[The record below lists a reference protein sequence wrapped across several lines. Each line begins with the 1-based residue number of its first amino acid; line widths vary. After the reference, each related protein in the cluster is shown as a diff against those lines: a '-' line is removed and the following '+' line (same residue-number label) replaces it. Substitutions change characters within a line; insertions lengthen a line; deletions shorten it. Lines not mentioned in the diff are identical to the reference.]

1 MSNNKLAIFLIITSV
16 FFGTVMLSF
25 LKIAQEDVNVYVAGF
40 FRFFLGLVII
50 LPYIIKNKDAVLKT
64 THLKQHFLRAILGL
78 PAMLLYFSA
87 LVLLP
92 IEKLTA
98 ISFVVPLIV
107 TILAVFFLGEKIYIY
122 RTLALILG
130 FSGMLV
136 IIRPGFVDISIGV
149 YMVLFSALL
158 WSINIIITKKISK
171 DDSAI
176 TILAYQSIFMSLL
189 SFFIVLFFWEMPSL
203 KTFIYLILAAMC
215 GTVLHLTLNHAFKLV
230 DVSMTQPYSF
240 LNLVFASIIGYFVF
254 DEMPDLYTWIGAL
267 IIFTGV
273 LIISYREMKLDK
285 EIIRK
290 RVDIKILIFFLKC
303 FVNLPSNNKNSCC

>member
-50 LPYIIKNKDAVLKT
+50 LPYIVKNKDAVLKT

-78 PAMLLYFSA
+78 PAMLIYFSA

-203 KTFIYLILAAMC
+203 KTFTYLILAALC

-285 EIIRK
+285 NIIRK
-290 RVDIKILIFFLKC
+290 RVDIK
-303 FVNLPSNNKNSCC
+303 S

>member
-50 LPYIIKNKDAVLKT
+50 LPYVIKNKDVVLKT

-78 PAMLLYFSA
+78 PAMLVYFSA

-158 WSINIIITKKISK
+158 WSVNIIITKKISK

-189 SFFIVLFFWEMPSL
+189 SFFIVLFFWEMPSI

-285 EIIRK
+285 DIIRK
-290 RVDIKILIFFLKC
+290 RVDIK
-303 FVNLPSNNKNSCC
+303 S

>member
-1 MSNNKLAIFLIITSV
+1 MSKNKLAIFLIITSV

-40 FRFFLGLVII
+40 FRFFIGLVII
-50 LPYIIKNKDAVLKT
+50 LPYIIKNKDLVLQT
-64 THLKQHFLRAILGL
+64 THLKQHFLRAMLGL

-189 SFFIVLFFWEMPSL
+189 SFFILIFFWEMPSL

-215 GTVLHLTLNHAFKLV
+215 GTILHLSLNHAFKLV

-254 DEMPDLYTWIGAL
+254 DEIPDLYTWIGAF

-290 RVDIKILIFFLKC
+290 RVDIK
-303 FVNLPSNNKNSCC
+303 N

>member
-1 MSNNKLAIFLIITSV
+1 MYNNKLAIFLIITSV

-50 LPYIIKNKDAVLKT
+50 LPYIIKKKDAVLKT

-254 DEMPDLYTWIGAL
+254 DEIPDLYTWIGAL

-290 RVDIKILIFFLKC
+290 RVDIK
-303 FVNLPSNNKNSCC
+303 N

>member
-40 FRFFLGLVII
+40 FRFFLGLIII

-78 PAMLLYFSA
+78 PAMLIYFSA

-254 DEMPDLYTWIGAL
+254 DEIPDLYTWIGAL

-290 RVDIKILIFFLKC
+290 RVDIK
-303 FVNLPSNNKNSCC
+303 N

>member
-1 MSNNKLAIFLIITSV
+1 MSNNKLAIFLIVISV

-50 LPYIIKNKDAVLKT
+50 LPYIIKNKDAVLKS

-254 DEMPDLYTWIGAL
+254 DEIPDLFTWIGAL

-290 RVDIKILIFFLKC
+290 RVDIK
-303 FVNLPSNNKNSCC
+303 S

>member
-1 MSNNKLAIFLIITSV
+1 MSNNKLAISLIIV
-16 FFGTVMLSF
+16 AMFFGTLMLSF
-25 LKIAQEDVNVYVAGF
+25 LKLAQEDVNVYTAGF
-40 FRFFLGLVII
+40 LRFFFGLLII
-50 LPYIIKNKDAVLKT
+50 LPYIIKTKLVVFKT
-64 THLKQHFLRAILGL
+64 THIKKHLFRSMLNL
-78 PAMLLYFSA
+78 PAMLLYFST
-87 LVLLP
+87 LVMLP
-92 IEKLTA
+92 IEKVIA
-98 ISFVVPLIV
+98 ISFVVPLMV

-122 RTLALILG
+122 RTLALMLG

-285 EIIRK
+285 DIIRK
-290 RVDIKILIFFLKC
+290 RVDIK
-303 FVNLPSNNKNSCC
+303 S

>member
-1 MSNNKLAIFLIITSV
+1 MSNNKLAISLIIISV

-50 LPYIIKNKDAVLKT
+50 LPYIIKKKGAVLKT

-122 RTLALILG
+122 RTLALLLG

-254 DEMPDLYTWIGAL
+254 DEIPDLYTWIGAL

-290 RVDIKILIFFLKC
+290 RVDIK
-303 FVNLPSNNKNSCC
+303 S

>member
-1 MSNNKLAIFLIITSV
+1 MSNNKLAISLIIISV

-50 LPYIIKNKDAVLKT
+50 LPYIIIKKDTVLKT

-122 RTLALILG
+122 RTLALLLG

-189 SFFIVLFFWEMPSL
+189 SFFIVMFFWEMPSL

-215 GTVLHLTLNHAFKLV
+215 GTFLHLTLNHAFKLV

-254 DEMPDLYTWIGAL
+254 DEIPDLYTWIGAL
-267 IIFTGV
+267 IIFTGI

-290 RVDIKILIFFLKC
+290 RVDIK
-303 FVNLPSNNKNSCC
+303 S

>member
-50 LPYIIKNKDAVLKT
+50 LPYIIKKKDAVLKT

-98 ISFVVPLIV
+98 ISFVVPLLV

-130 FSGMLV
+130 FGGMLV

-290 RVDIKILIFFLKC
+290 RVDIK
-303 FVNLPSNNKNSCC
+303 N

>member
-40 FRFFLGLVII
+40 FRFFLGLIII
-50 LPYIIKNKDAVLKT
+50 LPYIIKNKEAVLKT

-122 RTLALILG
+122 RTLALLLG

-203 KTFIYLILAAMC
+203 KTFVYLILAAMC

-285 EIIRK
+285 DIIRK
-290 RVDIKILIFFLKC
+290 RVDIK
-303 FVNLPSNNKNSCC
+303 S

>member
-50 LPYIIKNKDAVLKT
+50 LPYIIKNKDTVLKT

-122 RTLALILG
+122 RTLASNTWFQWNVGNYSTWFCRYIYWSLYG
-130 FSGMLV
+130 FIFCITLV
-136 IIRPGFVDISIGV
+136 
-149 YMVLFSALL
+149 
-158 WSINIIITKKISK
+158 N
-171 DDSAI
+171 
-176 TILAYQSIFMSLL
+176 
-189 SFFIVLFFWEMPSL
+189 
-203 KTFIYLILAAMC
+203 
-215 GTVLHLTLNHAFKLV
+215 
-230 DVSMTQPYSF
+230 
-240 LNLVFASIIGYFVF
+240 
-254 DEMPDLYTWIGAL
+254 
-267 IIFTGV
+267 
-273 LIISYREMKLDK
+273 
-285 EIIRK
+285 
-290 RVDIKILIFFLKC
+290 
-303 FVNLPSNNKNSCC
+303 

>member
-1 MSNNKLAIFLIITSV
+1 MSNNKLAISLIIISV

-50 LPYIIKNKDAVLKT
+50 LPYIIKKKDAVLKT

-122 RTLALILG
+122 RTLALLLG

-189 SFFIVLFFWEMPSL
+189 SFFIVLFFWEMPS
-203 KTFIYLILAAMC
+203 
-215 GTVLHLTLNHAFKLV
+215 
-230 DVSMTQPYSF
+230 
-240 LNLVFASIIGYFVF
+240 
-254 DEMPDLYTWIGAL
+254 
-267 IIFTGV
+267 
-273 LIISYREMKLDK
+273 
-285 EIIRK
+285 
-290 RVDIKILIFFLKC
+290 
-303 FVNLPSNNKNSCC
+303 

>member
-25 LKIAQEDVNVYVAGF
+25 LKIAQEDVNVFVAGF

-50 LPYIIKNKDAVLKT
+50 LPYIIKERDFVLKT

-158 WSINIIITKKISK
+158 WSINIIITKQISK

-189 SFFIVLFFWEMPSL
+189 SFFIVIFFWEIPSL

-215 GTVLHLTLNHAFKLV
+215 GTVLHLALNHAFKLV

-254 DEMPDLYTWIGAL
+254 DENPDLYTWIGAL
-267 IIFTGV
+267 IIFIGV
-273 LIISYREMKLDK
+273 LIISYREIRLDK

-290 RVDIKILIFFLKC
+290 RVDIK
-303 FVNLPSNNKNSCC
+303 N

>member
-1 MSNNKLAIFLIITSV
+1 MSNNKLAIFLIIISV

-25 LKIAQEDVNVYVAGF
+25 LRIAQEDVNVYVASF
-40 FRFFLGLVII
+40 FRFFLGLVIV
-50 LPYIIKNKDAVLKT
+50 LPYIIKKKDLVLKT

-149 YMVLFSALL
+149 YMVLLSALL

-176 TILAYQSIFMSLL
+176 TILAYQSIFMSIL
-189 SFFIVLFFWEMPSL
+189 SFFIVIFFWEMPSL

-215 GTVLHLTLNHAFKLV
+215 GTILHLALNHAFKLV

-240 LNLVFASIIGYFVF
+240 LNLVFASIIGYFIF
-254 DEMPDLYTWIGAL
+254 DETPDLYTWIGAI

-273 LIISYREMKLDK
+273 LIISYREIKLDK

-290 RVDIKILIFFLKC
+290 RVDIK
-303 FVNLPSNNKNSCC
+303 N

>member
-50 LPYIIKNKDAVLKT
+50 LPYIVKNKDAVLKT

-78 PAMLLYFSA
+78 PAMLIYFSA

-171 DDSAI
+171 NDSAI

-189 SFFIVLFFWEMPSL
+189 SFFIVLFFWEMPSI
-203 KTFIYLILAAMC
+203 KTFIYLILAALC

-254 DEMPDLYTWIGAL
+254 DEIPDLYTWIGAL
-267 IIFTGV
+267 IIFAGV

-285 EIIRK
+285 DIIRK
-290 RVDIKILIFFLKC
+290 RVDIK
-303 FVNLPSNNKNSCC
+303 S

>member
-40 FRFFLGLVII
+40 FRFFLGLIII
-50 LPYIIKNKDAVLKT
+50 LPYIIKNKEAVLKT

-78 PAMLLYFSA
+78 PAMLIYFSA

-285 EIIRK
+285 DIIRK
-290 RVDIKILIFFLKC
+290 RVDIK
-303 FVNLPSNNKNSCC
+303 S

>member
-1 MSNNKLAIFLIITSV
+1 MSNNKLAISLIIISV

-50 LPYIIKNKDAVLKT
+50 LPYIIKKKDAVLKT

-122 RTLALILG
+122 RTLALLLG

-290 RVDIKILIFFLKC
+290 RVDIK
-303 FVNLPSNNKNSCC
+303 S

>member
-1 MSNNKLAIFLIITSV
+1 MSNNKLAISLIIISV

-50 LPYIIKNKDAVLKT
+50 LPYIIKKKDAVLKT

-122 RTLALILG
+122 RTLALLLG

-189 SFFIVLFFWEMPSL
+189 SFFIVLFFWEIPSL

-254 DEMPDLYTWIGAL
+254 DEIPDLYTWIGAL

-290 RVDIKILIFFLKC
+290 RIDIK
-303 FVNLPSNNKNSCC
+303 S

>member
-40 FRFFLGLVII
+40 FRFFLGLIII
-50 LPYIIKNKDAVLKT
+50 LPYIIKKKDLVLKT
-64 THLKQHFLRAILGL
+64 NHLKQHFLRAILGL

-122 RTLALILG
+122 RTLALMLG

-189 SFFIVLFFWEMPSL
+189 SFFIVIFFWEMPSL
-203 KTFIYLILAAMC
+203 KTFIYLVLAAMC

-254 DEMPDLYTWIGAL
+254 DEIPDFYTWIGAL
-267 IIFTGV
+267 IIFTGI

-290 RVDIKILIFFLKC
+290 RVDIK
-303 FVNLPSNNKNSCC
+303 S

>member
-78 PAMLLYFSA
+78 PAMLVYFSA

-98 ISFVVPLIV
+98 ISFVVPLMV

-203 KTFIYLILAAMC
+203 KTFTYLILAAIC

-240 LNLVFASIIGYFVF
+240 LNLVFASIIGYFIF
-254 DEMPDLYTWIGAL
+254 DEVPDLYTWIGAL

-285 EIIRK
+285 DIIRK
-290 RVDIKILIFFLKC
+290 RVDIK
-303 FVNLPSNNKNSCC
+303 S

>member
-40 FRFFLGLVII
+40 FRFFLGLVLI
-50 LPYIIKNKDAVLKT
+50 LPYVIKNKDVVLKT

-78 PAMLLYFSA
+78 PAMLIYFSA

-98 ISFVVPLIV
+98 ISFVVPLMV

-158 WSINIIITKKISK
+158 WSVNIIITKKISK

-189 SFFIVLFFWEMPSL
+189 SFFIVLFFWEMPSI

-285 EIIRK
+285 DIIRK
-290 RVDIKILIFFLKC
+290 RVDIK
-303 FVNLPSNNKNSCC
+303 S

>member
-50 LPYIIKNKDAVLKT
+50 LPYIIKKKDAVLKT

-158 WSINIIITKKISK
+158 WSVNIIITKKISK

-189 SFFIVLFFWEMPSL
+189 SFFIVLFFWEMPSI

-285 EIIRK
+285 DIIRK
-290 RVDIKILIFFLKC
+290 RVDIK
-303 FVNLPSNNKNSCC
+303 S

>member
-50 LPYIIKNKDAVLKT
+50 LPYIVRNKDAVLKT
-64 THLKQHFLRAILGL
+64 THLKQHFLRAVLGL
-78 PAMLLYFSA
+78 PAMLIYFSA

-122 RTLALILG
+122 RTLALMLG

-285 EIIRK
+285 DIIRK
-290 RVDIKILIFFLKC
+290 RVDIK
-303 FVNLPSNNKNSCC
+303 S

>member
-1 MSNNKLAIFLIITSV
+1 
-16 FFGTVMLSF
+16 MLSF

-50 LPYIIKNKDAVLKT
+50 LPYIIKNKNTVLKT

-189 SFFIVLFFWEMPSL
+189 SFFIVIFFWEIPSL
-203 KTFIYLILAAMC
+203 KTFIYLGLAAMC

-254 DEMPDLYTWIGAL
+254 DEIPDFYTWIGAL

-290 RVDIKILIFFLKC
+290 RVDIK
-303 FVNLPSNNKNSCC
+303 N